1 VVTGYA
7 GRCNFQVG
15 LVEALADLPWNSFQA
30 GILSNVLNNLLPL
43 DARRV
48 VAHFV
53 RLPVPGGKLLI
64 KLNDWVD
71 PPSMAKREAERLDED
86 FYLEKEGIY
95 LWNLKDQLAESLWV
109 PFFSI
114 ERAVRVHF
122 PEFARWNR
130 LYRLLRK

>member
-1 VVTGYA
+1 
-7 GRCNFQVG
+7 
-15 LVEALADLPWNSFQA
+15 VEALADLPWNSFQA